1 MLKKG
6 VLLRDPVSDL
16 FTRIRN
22 GYMAKHATVRHPHS
36 RLAMAVVSVLIRQG
50 YLGDIRVIPPESPRA
65 AQFQTMEIDL
75 KYDNRGQPAIRALRR
90 VSKPS
95 RRVFRRISDLP
106 LASNGLG
113 SWILSTPQGVL
124 HCAEARRKHVGG
136 EILGEVF

>member
-22 GYMAKHATVRHPHS
+22 GYLVKRATVRHPHS
-36 RLAMAVVSVLIRQG
+36 RIAAAVVNVLIHQG
-50 YLGDIRVIPPESPRA
+50 YLSGMRIIPPESPRA
-65 AQFQTMEIDL
+65 AQFHTMEIDL
-75 KYDNRGQPAIRALRR
+75 KYDISGQPAIRSLRR

-95 RRVFRRISDLP
+95 RRVYRNISDLP

-113 SWILSTPQGVL
+113 SWILSTPKGVL
-124 HCAEARRKHVGG
+124 HCAEARRKHIGG
-136 EILGEVF
+136 EVLGEVF